1 MNKRFS
7 YDINSKK
14 NMMRVNNYT
23 KEELNIIISIRT
35 ERTIDNAS
43 SVKYLNHYYLQVD
56 ETTGKVMSFKSG
68 TKCNIVNA
76 FNDKLYGIIEGN
88 IYSLR
93 LVEQQDN
100 NECKASKNGYKPSD
114 NNPWKKFKIR

>member
-1 MNKRFS
+1 
-7 YDINSKK
+7 
-14 NMMRVNNYT
+14 
-23 KEELNIIISIRT
+23 
-35 ERTIDNAS
+35 
-43 SVKYLNHYYLQVD
+43 
-56 ETTGKVMSFKSG
+56 MSFKSG

-76 FNDKLYGIIEGN
+76 FNDKLYGIIEEN